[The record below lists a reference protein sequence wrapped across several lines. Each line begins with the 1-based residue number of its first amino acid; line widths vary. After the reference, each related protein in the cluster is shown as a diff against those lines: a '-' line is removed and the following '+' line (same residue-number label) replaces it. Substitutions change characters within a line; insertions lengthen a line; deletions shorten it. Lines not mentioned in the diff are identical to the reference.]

1 LKSRITRRDLLQ
13 ASSLL
18 LAPAALPELLR
29 AAQAPTPGATQP
41 PKPGAAQGPAPGAAQ
56 VPAPGAA
63 QVPTPGAQQFNYAY
77 VGTYTPNGGG
87 IYLFRLDPVT
97 AALTQL
103 QIVDDIRNPTWLAI
117 NPAGTRLYAVSEI
130 DNFQGKHSGAVVSYA
145 IDPGSLQLK
154 RLGAVSSEG
163 SMPAHAS
170 VHPSGKFVFVANY
183 GGGSVA
189 VFPVGADGA
198 LGEAADVRPSVGPR
212 HHVRAASDPPGQFAV
227 SDHDGPH
234 LHMVAPDPS
243 GQFVIANDAG
253 LDLTL
258 VWRFDAAAG
267 RLLPANVPVIPA
279 PPGSAPRHF
288 VFHPNGRVFYN
299 LYEHD
304 GKVAVYDYDAA
315 RGALKLKQVVSS
327 LPPKFEGSNLSSEIV
342 TTADGRFLY
351 VANRLHNAVATF
363 SVADDGQLHG
373 TSETWV
379 HADSPRSLC
388 IDSGGAFLYSCNQ
401 RGDSITS
408 FHLNAANGALTF
420 TGRFEAVGSPAA
432 MTILKRS

>member
-1 LKSRITRRDLLQ
+1 LKSRITRRDLFQ

-18 LAPAALPELLR
+18 LAPAALPQLLR
-29 AAQAPTPGATQP
+29 AAAQAPTSRAPQGPTPAVQVPT
-41 PKPGAAQGPAPGAAQ
+41 PGAAQGPTPGAA
-56 VPAPGAA
+56 
-63 QVPTPGAQQFNYAY
+63 QFNYAY

-117 NPAGTRLYAVSEI
+117 NPARTRLYAVSEI
-130 DNFQGKHSGAVVSYA
+130 DNYQGKHSGAVVSYA
-145 IDPGSLQLK
+145 IDSSSLQLK

-163 SMPAHAS
+163 SMPAHVS

-327 LPPKFEGSNLSSEIV
+327 LPPKFEGSNLASEIV
-342 TTADGRFLY
+342 MTADGRFLY
-351 VANRLHNAVATF
+351 VANRLHNAVAIF

-388 IDSGGAFLYSCNQ
+388 IDPGGAFLYSCNQ

-432 MTILKRS
+432 MTILKGS